1 MGNLPR
7 PSACGTF
14 HINAGG
20 ERTHSK
26 SYDWVL
32 PFHEPGLA
40 PVGDG
45 TGAYHI
51 HLDGRAAYEQRFERT
66 FGFYGGLAAVVCE
79 GKWFHINTRGE
90 MAYAESW
97 DWCGNFQENRCTVR
111 NAGGHYHHIRPDGSV
126 LDGGPHSYAGDFREG
141 SGVVRGMDGMCWHV
155 DKEGAP
161 VHESRFLDLD
171 VFHKGFA
178 RARDKGGW
186 HHINREGNDI
196 SEGRRYADIEPF
208 YNGQALARTR
218 TGEYLVIDE
227 SGLRRAAPAR
237 SLQDVEHNLQK
248 LAVETWRP
256 IAVRL
261 GILAGLAGG
270 ENRLAMTASDLEV
283 LQSAW
288 TELGLCSKTGE
299 LTQTGRML
307 APGGTWEDRFLYWT
321 GPQFEPWAEA
331 EERLK
336 HPDLREDFFARYAED
351 EDVSNLIQRVLHSY
365 ARNDWQGISD
375 TLRLSPSDTVVDLG
389 GGKGALLQ
397 EIGQSVSTR
406 TLIDRPEVVE
416 KVQIDGIQVQPLD
429 FFTDMI
435 PQGDVYLLSRVLHDW
450 DDVRCIHLLKRIPK
464 PSRVIVI
471 DRTAEPEKHGL
482 LSLNMLLLS
491 GGRERT
497 NSEWIHLFSNAGWV
511 VKEVSTWSEHSI
523 FSLAPRSDNS

>member
-1 MGNLPR
+1 MANLPR

-14 HINAGG
+14 HIDAKG
-20 ERTHSK
+20 ERTHTSAFE
-26 SYDWVL
+26 WVL

-40 PVGDG
+40 PVGDE

-51 HLDGRAAYEQRFERT
+51 HLDGMPAYEQRFERT
-66 FGFYGGLAAVVCE
+66 FGFYGGLAAVVFE

-90 MAYAESW
+90 RAYTESW
-97 DWCGNFQENRCTVR
+97 DWCGNFQQNRCTVR
-111 NAGGHYHHIRPDGSV
+111 NSDGGYHHIRPDGS
-126 LDGGPHSYAGDFREG
+126 LLSGGPHSYAGDFREG

-161 VHESRFLDLD
+161 VHESKFLDLD

-186 HHINREGNDI
+186 HHINREGSDI
-196 SEGRRYADIEPF
+196 SEGRRYAEIEPF
-208 YNGQALARTR
+208 YNGQAFARSL

-227 SGLRRAAPAR
+227 SGLTRAAPTR
-237 SLQDVEHNLQK
+237 SLQDVEYNLQK
-248 LAVETWRP
+248 LAVVSWRP

-270 ENRLAMTASDLEV
+270 ENRLAVTASDLEV
-283 LQSAW
+283 LESAW
-288 TELGLCSKTGE
+288 IELGLRSKTRG

-307 APGGTWEDRFLYWT
+307 APGGVWEDRFLYWT
-321 GPQFEPWAEA
+321 GPQFDPWTEA

-336 HPDLREDFFARYAED
+336 HADLREDFFARHAEN
-351 EDVSNLIQRVLHSY
+351 EDASKLIQRVLHSY
-365 ARNDWQGISD
+365 AAEDWKGISE
-375 TLRLSPSDTVVDLG
+375 TLRLSPSETVVDLG
-389 GGKGALLQ
+389 GGKGALLE

-406 TLIDRPEVVE
+406 TLVDRPEVVD
-416 KVQIDGIQVQPLD
+416 KVQLDGIRVQPLD
-429 FFTDMI
+429 IFTDEI
-435 PQGDVYLLSRVLHDW
+435 PTSDVYLLSRILHDW
-450 DDVRCIHLLKRIPK
+450 DDASCIHLLKRIPK

-471 DRTAEPEKHGL
+471 DRTANPGKHGL
-482 LSLNMLLLS
+482 LSLNMLLVS

-511 VKEVSTWSEHSI
+511 VEDVSAWSEHSI
-523 FSLAPRSDNS
+523 FSLSPRSDDS